1 MKQFDLEKAIAG
13 EPVVTR
19 NGSPVRILCTDRV
32 GDQYP
37 IVALIRDDNYDTIVS
52 YTKEGFIHLDKE
64 AANDLFMAPKKKD
77 GWINICITEDGY
89 ADMYDTTIYVSKE
102 KALQNRDTTEEYVC
116 TTKVE
121 WEE

>member
-37 IVALIRDDNYDTIVS
+37 IVAL
-52 YTKEGFIHLDKE
+52 
-64 AANDLFMAPKKKD
+64 
-77 GWINICITEDGY
+77 
-89 ADMYDTTIYVSKE
+89 
-102 KALQNRDTTEEYVC
+102 NRDTAEEYVC

>member
-64 AANDLFMAPKKKD
+64 AANDLFMATKKKE
-77 GWINICITEDGY
+77 GWINVYITEDGY
-89 ADMYDTTIYVSKE
+89 AEINATIYLSKE
-102 KALQNRDTTEEYVC
+102 KALQNRRSGFLGAC
-116 TTKVE
+116 TTKIE